1 MQVETRAAVRLRDMN
16 SSDIAAGRELS
27 REQNWPH
34 RTSDWT
40 YLLERGSGIVA
51 ERDGEIVGTVMCW
64 RYGDQAA
71 TIGMVIVSSRCQG
84 EGVGS
89 RLMEA
94 ILERVGERTLMLNST
109 EEGLALYRKFGF
121 SPVDKIYQ
129 HQGTA
134 FSVPIPSLQPDERV
148 RPLGIRDR
156 AVVAELDRRASGMD
170 RRDLIASLIER
181 SRGVILDRSN
191 EAVGFALF
199 RQFGRGYSVGPTVA
213 PDLGGAKALI
223 SHWLG
228 SRSGTF
234 CRLDVSETS
243 GLSPWLDDLGLPRVG
258 EVTTM
263 LRGKPV
269 ARGTDVKL
277 YSLVSQALG

>member
-1 MQVETRAAVRLRDMN
+1 MKPE
-16 SSDIAAGRELS
+16 DIPAGRELS

-34 RTSDWT
+34 RTSDWA

-51 ERDGEIVGTVMCW
+51 ERDGEVVGTIISW
-64 RYGDQAA
+64 RYGENAA
-71 TIGMVIVSSRCQG
+71 TVGMVIVSSRCQG

-94 ILERVGERTLMLNST
+94 MIERLGNRTLMLNST
-109 EEGLALYRKFGF
+109 EEGVGLYRKYGF
-121 SPVDKIYQ
+121 SPIDRIYQ

-134 FSVPIPSLQPDERV
+134 FSVPIPSLQPNERV
-148 RPLGIRDR
+148 RPLGVHDH

-170 RRDLIASLIER
+170 RRNLIASLIER

-199 RQFGRGYSVGPTVA
+199 RRFGRGYSVGPTAA
-213 PDLGGAKALI
+213 PDIGGAKALI

-228 SRSGTF
+228 SKSGTF

-258 EVTTM
+258 DVTTM
-263 LRGKPV
+263 VRGTPIE
-269 ARGTDVKL
+269 RGTDVKL